1 MVDKVIQTNGF
12 YAHPENMILSMVTD
26 EDVIV
31 RRRGVSLIL
40 DARDA
45 LARLDP
51 GRDEVRK
58 FTVPEIK
65 FSVAILLCLQKCMQ
79 EADGPPILDIL
90 PLPNHTQSVG
100 RLVQQVSKAARK
112 VVGREARDGL
122 IRNAIKSRENFAH
135 KKFSSKSAYLPA

>member
-65 FSVAILLCLQKCMQ
+65 FSVAILRC
-79 EADGPPILDIL
+79 
-90 PLPNHTQSVG
+90 
-100 RLVQQVSKAARK
+100 
-112 VVGREARDGL
+112 
-122 IRNAIKSRENFAH
+122 
-135 KKFSSKSAYLPA
+135 SAG